1 MGKCFGSQTILST
14 STHHIISPRLYRFTF
29 FNKIITFIFVGQ
41 VSCDKPKVE
50 ESLDIQNFFESLQTR
65 IQNATHTLEGVLGV
79 DIPTTQAEIK
89 AVLDDNIKGL
99 KENAEKIQKK
109 VNFKT

>member
-1 MGKCFGSQTILST
+1 M
-14 STHHIISPRLYRFTF
+14 
-29 FNKIITFIFVGQ
+29 
-41 VSCDKPKVE
+41 SCDKPKVE